1 MSSPS
6 NATNATKWMSYLA
19 EGLLAEEEVQ
29 PANPFFWCTGQQPV
43 EQLDCSADNEC
54 SKGESDVP
62 DKGCARKRLREEAC
76 SGAGN
81 KACREKMRRD
91 RLNDRFLE
99 LSAAL
104 EPGRPPKTDK
114 ATILCDA
121 VRILTQLRS
130 EAQQLQDSN
139 NQLRDAIKDL
149 KTEKNELRDEKT
161 RLKADKERLEQQVKA
176 MTIPTGYMPHPAAIH
191 AAAAAFAAQS
201 QAASNKA
208 AQMAGYPGMAMWQ
221 WMPPA
226 AVDTSHDHVLR
237 PPVA

>member
-6 NATNATKWMSYLA
+6 NTTKWMSYLA

-29 PANPFFWCTGQQPV
+29 PSNPFFWCQNPGA
-43 EQLDCSADNEC
+43 EQVDCSIDNEC
-54 SKGESDVP
+54 SKGESDVLE
-62 DKGCARKRLREEAC
+62 KSGSRKRSREEAC

-91 RLNDRFLE
+91 RLNDRFTE

-114 ATILCDA
+114 ATILNDA
-121 VRILTQLRS
+121 VRILTQLRT
-130 EAQQLQDSN
+130 EAQGLQESN
-139 NQLRDAIKDL
+139 DQLRETIKDM
-149 KTEKNELRDEKT
+149 KNEKNELREEKT

-176 MTIPTGYMPHPAAIH
+176 MALPSGYMPHPAAMH
-191 AAAAAFAAQS
+191 AAAAVYAAQT
-201 QAASNKA
+201 QAASTKA

-226 AVDTSHDHVLR
+226 AVDTSQDHVLR

>member
-6 NATNATKWMSYLA
+6 NTSKWMSYLA
-19 EGLLAEEEVQ
+19 ENLLAEEEVQ
-29 PANPFFWCTGQQPV
+29 PSNPFFWCTTQQPV
-43 EQLDCSADNEC
+43 EQIDCSIDNEC

-62 DKGCARKRLREEAC
+62 EKSCSRKRSREEGS
-76 SGAGN
+76 SGSGN

-91 RLNDRFLE
+91 RLNDRFLD

-114 ATILCDA
+114 ATILSDA
-121 VRILTQLRS
+121 VRILTQLRA
-130 EAQQLQDSN
+130 EAQGLTESN
-139 NQLRDAIKDL
+139 NQLRETIKDL
-149 KTEKNELRDEKT
+149 KNEKNELREEKT

-176 MTIPTGYMPHPAAIH
+176 MTIPAGYMPHPAALH
-191 AAAAAFAAQS
+191 AAVAAFAAQT

-208 AQMAGYPGMAMWQ
+208 AQIAGYPGMAMWQ

-226 AVDTSHDHVLR
+226 AVDTSQDHVLR